1 MLEYVFFDER
11 PYRGFLTFL
20 RSRGIEPETGT
31 REDGFDLATFE
42 VRLPEDLDDALAVE
56 IEACYDRMM
65 DMNQE
70 LFDQAAASGLD
81 NQYAAG
87 VVVNLRNGRTV
98 YAQVDPRLLNKVLQ
112 VVTPADFGQIVDA
125 IATAVEDPDSHSL
138 CQKPEP

>member
-11 PYRGFLTFL
+11 PYQGFLKFL
-20 RSRGIEPETGT
+20 RSRGIEHETDAG
-31 REDGFDLATFE
+31 EDGFDVDTFE
-42 VRLPEDLDDALAVE
+42 VRLSEDLDEALAAE

-87 VVVNLRNGRTV
+87 VVVNRSDGQAV
-98 YAQVDPRLLNKVLQ
+98 YARVDPKLLNKLLQ
-112 VVTPADFGQIVDA
+112 VLTPAEFGQIVDA
-125 IATAVEDPDSHSL
+125 IASAVEDPDSHSL
-138 CQKPEP
+138 CQKPD